1 MPGEE
6 VALALDPASSELW
19 RDGSYVLDGEGRTL
33 SSGELV
39 EYWAALVERY
49 PIVSIEDGMGE
60 QDWDGWVAHTAALGD
75 RVQIVGDDVFVTSA
89 ERLERGIE
97 AGVANAVVGQ
107 AEPGRDPYRDA
118 RHHRDG
124 DTCRLRGR
132 RSRTARARPRT
143 LSSPTSPSRPIAA
156 RSRRV
161 PPRAPTRVAKYNRLL
176 AIEGQLGPSAE
187 YRGEAAFARSKG
199 GGKALAGSGR
209 GGHR

>member
-1 MPGEE
+1 
-6 VALALDPASSELW
+6 VLA
-19 RDGSYVLDGEGRTL
+19 GEGRTL

-89 ERLERGIE
+89 QRLERGIE
-97 AGVANAVVGQ
+97 AGVANAVVVKPNQVGTLTETLATIATATRAAYGAVVSHRSGETEDTFVADLAVATNCGQ
-107 AEPGRDPYRDA
+107 IKTGAP
-118 RHHRDG
+118 
-124 DTCRLRGR
+124 
-132 RSRTARARPRT
+132 
-143 LSSPTSPSRPIAA
+143 A
-156 RSRRV
+156 RSE
-161 PPRAPTRVAKYNRLL
+161 RVAKYNRLL